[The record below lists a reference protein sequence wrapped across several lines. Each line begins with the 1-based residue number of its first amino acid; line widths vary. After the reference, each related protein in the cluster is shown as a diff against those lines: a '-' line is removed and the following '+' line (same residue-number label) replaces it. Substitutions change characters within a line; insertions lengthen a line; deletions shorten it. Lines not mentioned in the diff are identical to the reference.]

1 VRVLPVCLLL
11 LLSAAP
17 AAARQSAAYDSAA
30 VPRIE
35 FAEPPF
41 AVPADLRDTIRFGWL
56 TVPRDH
62 DDPAAGTLRLALTII
77 AARTDAP
84 APDPILLLPG
94 GPGGG
99 QVARGTVGTARSE
112 RAGLHRQHRALVL
125 LDPRGHGLSEPRTCP
140 ELDFG
145 PLTEVDTVV
154 NARVVRVLATCRER
168 LTARGESAAVL
179 SSVQVARDLDV
190 LRRAL
195 GAPQLNLIGGSYGTR
210 LAAEAMREVPWAVRA
225 VVMRSPVP
233 PGTRTVEGGE
243 SLGTLFARCAEQP
256 SCARAFPDLA
266 ADYDSVLALAER
278 APLIV
283 RVPRTGAPASELVLD
298 SALLRQ
304 GLAELGFSRDL
315 AAGTPLLVHTLARR
329 GLRPLALM
337 APRMIERIGVIDE
350 AHDTFQAFR
359 CNDDPTSD
367 EPSAVQRCRA
377 FLGERYGDTLALP
390 LRSDIPALV
399 LVGEFDPRTPPSN
412 AYLVAE
418 GLPRGHVVVLPWH
431 GHGLLSDCVFHMTD
445 EFLRTPERAPDTSCA
460 DSLPRFQFATSIVP
474 SRWVGVTVAH
484 VAAHPLRVALPAGAA
499 LLLLLAPFV
508 GVPARAVRLRRAR
521 GSTDRGAGLDIA
533 LWLAGVAGFAVVLG
547 TAAAVVSGA
556 RQSMLVPALGVPVAW
571 RWVLVLPWLLAL
583 LWGCALVLAAR
594 APRAATRA
602 HTALRWSG
610 LTGAALLLALW
621 LAASL

>member
-1 VRVLPVCLLL
+1 MSALPVCLLL
-11 LLSAAP
+11 LLPAAA
-17 AAARQSAAYDSAA
+17 AAARQPVPFDTAA

-35 FAEPPF
+35 FTEPPF

-62 DDPAAGTLRLALTII
+62 GNPAAGTLRLALTII
-77 AARTDAP
+77 AARTDAA
-84 APDPILLLPG
+84 APDPIVILPG
-94 GPGGG
+94 GPGGA
-99 QVARGTVGTARSE
+99 QVARGTLGTARSE
-112 RAGLHRQHRALVL
+112 RAGLHRRHRALVL

-145 PLTEVDTVV
+145 PLTEADTVV
-154 NARVVRVLATCRER
+154 NAMAVRLLATCRER
-168 LTARGESAAVL
+168 LAARGESAAVL

-243 SLGTLFARCAEQP
+243 ALGTLFARCAEQP
-256 SCARAFPDLA
+256 PCIRAFPDLA
-266 ADYDSVLALAER
+266 ADYDSVLALAQR

-283 RVPRTGAPASELVLD
+283 RVPRTGAPPSELVLD

-315 AAGTPLLVHTLARR
+315 AAGAPALIHTLARR
-329 GLRPLALM
+329 GLQPLAMM
-337 APRMIERIGVIDE
+337 APRMIERIGVVDD
-350 AHDTFQAFR
+350 AHDTFYAFR
-359 CNDDPTSD
+359 CNDDPPSD
-367 EPSAVQRCRA
+367 EPAAVQRCSA

-399 LVGEFDPRTPPSN
+399 MVGEFDPRTPPSG
-412 AYLVAE
+412 AHQLAE
-418 GLPRGHVVVLPWH
+418 GLSRGHVVVLPWH
-431 GHGLLSDCVFHMTD
+431 GHGLLPGCVFHMTD
-445 EFLRTPERAPDTSCA
+445 EFLRTPERGPDTSCV
-460 DSLPRFQFATSIVP
+460 DSIPPLQFATSIVP
-474 SRWVGVTVAH
+474 SRWVGGAMADVAS
-484 VAAHPLRVALPAGAA
+484 HPLRVAMPAGAA

-508 GVPARAVRLRRAR
+508 GVPARAMRRRHAR
-521 GSTDRGAGLDIA
+521 ERTDRVAALDVA
-533 LWLAGVAGFAVVLG
+533 LWLAAAAGIAVVLG
-547 TAAAVVSGA
+547 TAAAVVGGA
-556 RQSMLVPALGVPVAW
+556 RQSVIVPALGVPHAW

-594 APRAATRA
+594 TPRATSRA
-602 HTALRWSG
+602 NALMRFSG
-610 LTGAALLLALW
+610 LAGAALLLALW
-621 LAASL
+621 AAAAL